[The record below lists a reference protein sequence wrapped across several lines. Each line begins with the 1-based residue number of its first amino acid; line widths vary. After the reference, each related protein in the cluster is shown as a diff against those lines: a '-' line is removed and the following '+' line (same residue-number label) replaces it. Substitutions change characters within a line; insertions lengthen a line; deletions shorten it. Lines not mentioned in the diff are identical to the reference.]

1 MISADGPQARLQ
13 RFVAAYK
20 LRLAHKAEELRSLP
34 ESWGQNHTISL
45 KAEQRLVA
53 GDGQYRLSPYPYPGL
68 RSFDPQ
74 EGEIFFGRE
83 RNVSDVQKRLA
94 TERTVVVLGGSGS
107 GKSSLVRAGLLPF
120 LNTTRR
126 IPGREGS
133 WYRAEFRP
141 RTNPLAELVDALVDQ
156 WLLPFFDLNL
166 PALNRA
172 MGLPTDMP
180 KSQARATLHDCL
192 RARFFQG
199 AEPRSREEILGALL
213 DVASHQL
220 DEYDRLASHGL
231 RVPGPSLILL
241 LDQFEE
247 VFRPEVPP
255 RARDALL
262 NLIVD
267 LHRSRVEQGK
277 GGLFL
282 AVTMRSEEL
291 HLCAE
296 HRGLSGVINRSSY
309 LLELLDPEDSADRT
323 DLHRAI
329 VQPAR
334 NAFEDWGL
342 ACDPNCP
349 DAPFEP
355 GMPDWLLEGAK
366 RSSSEIDHRPD
377 QLPLLQHALQATWHA
392 AMRRWS
398 DITSEDDQP
407 KIERTDLPGQDIDH
421 TQPPDLGS
429 SLRVRADRAAERAA
443 GRFARITGTSN
454 AVGMATLQAAFRALA
469 RRDDRNAWVRRFAD
483 PEEMQAF
490 MAADSIFVDR
500 MKGAA
505 QEEALRQS
513 LNVFLLRGY
522 LSGGNGRPYDISH
535 EALIRNWPKF
545 REWLQGPE
553 ELTYALNRVLRE
565 VEPKSFR
572 AADDAEK
579 MQRIPSEV
587 SLKVRMLGKRGLPEK
602 WAEDQ
607 IAPVL
612 CNSALQQ
619 RWGENTQE
627 GLKEVIALSALADDA
642 RRRAELTRQQEAIA
656 REREEA
662 AQKQRERELMQ
673 ARELAQAHQKT
684 NRRTL
689 FGLIVAILLAIAA
702 LSQAYF
708 VGVEKSRAEAKGQ
721 IARLQSQLARVNSI
735 NIQKNYLENR
745 ANANLGFYFELERD
759 RQRGLTQKTV
769 NQAEGEAK
777 DAQKS
782 RDDLLSEAD
791 KLGTGRTGAI
801 SQIRAENEG
810 MWLDLSK
817 AYREKIIA
825 NIVEGLNSF
834 PYKTLE
840 NKLRVALYAV
850 AAIPGENAALNDL
863 LRKIIEE
870 NRQRSYFRAPSA
882 SQMWGLAFTQRTS
895 GQLAAIGDDNGV
907 VWIWDPLAGPG
918 GPPGNTLTAA
928 NGVVN
933 GLAFNADGT
942 LLAAAYR
949 NGGAVVWDPDKS
961 NKDVLCPLRPTGG
974 NSGAYGVA
982 FSGKFLAIAGGDKA
996 VHLWDV
1002 SQQGCPAIPEKVFH
1016 RADIVFGVAFSPN
1029 GKLLAA
1035 ASGDGTVAVWDINSP
1050 DQPLLDKSVGNG
1062 KPMYAVAFSP
1072 DGQTL
1077 AATGAEGSGYLWDV
1091 EAGERFNLRTTLPQ
1105 QGGTVGQISFSPN
1118 GEMVVATARLDGTA
1132 IVTDVKS
1139 GGRRLVL
1146 EGTGQALF
1154 GVAFSPD
1161 SKYLLTGS
1169 NLLNTARLLAIDADQ
1184 LGGVAGRDELISRG
1198 VQRIAGTQLNQGRS
1212 LETDDECSILR
1223 RMEIPIFKIA
1233 EWDDNDM
1240 ALVCPFPFLGKG

>member
-1 MISADGPQARLQ
+1 MIPADGPQARLQ

-20 LRLAHKAEELRSLP
+20 LLLAQKAEELRSLP
-34 ESWGQNHTISL
+34 ETWGQNHIISL

-83 RNVSDVQKRLA
+83 RNVADVQKRLA

-107 GKSSLVRAGLLPF
+107 GKSSLLRAGLLPF

-126 IPGREGS
+126 IPGREGG

-156 WLLPFFDLNL
+156 WLLPIFDLNL
-166 PALNRA
+166 PAVNKA
-172 MGLPTDMP
+172 MGLLTDMP
-180 KSQARATLHDCL
+180 KSQARATLHNYL
-192 RARFFQG
+192 RARFFHG
-199 AEPRSREEILGALL
+199 AEPRSREEILRAIV
-213 DVASHQL
+213 DVTSHQL
-220 DEYDRLASHGL
+220 DEYDRLASQGL

-267 LHRSRVEQGK
+267 LHRSQAEQGK

-296 HRGLSGVINRSSY
+296 HRGLSDVINRSSY

-342 ACDPNCP
+342 AYDPNCP

-366 RSSSEIDHRPD
+366 RSSSEIEHRPD

-398 DITSEDDQP
+398 DIAAEDDRP
-407 KIERTDLPGQDIDH
+407 KIERADLPGQDINH

-429 SLRVRADRAAERAA
+429 CLRVRADRAAERAA
-443 GRFARITGTSN
+443 GRFARITRTSN
-454 AVGMATLQAAFRALA
+454 AVGMAALQAAFRALA

-490 MAADSIFVDR
+490 MAADSIFVDQ
-500 MKGAA
+500 MKEPA
-505 QEEALRQS
+505 QGEALRQS

-553 ELTYALNRVLRE
+553 EVTYALNRVLRE
-565 VEPKSFR
+565 VEPESFR
-572 AADDAEK
+572 AADDAER

-587 SLKVRMLGKRGLPEK
+587 SLKVRMVGKHGLPEK

-607 IAPVL
+607 IAPAL
-612 CNSALQQ
+612 CNSALRQ
-619 RWGENTQE
+619 RWGKM

-642 RRRAELTRQQEAIA
+642 RRRAELTRQQEANA
-656 REREEA
+656 RAREEA

-673 ARELAQAHQKT
+673 ARELAEARQKT
-684 NRRTL
+684 NRRTR
-689 FGLIVAILLAIAA
+689 FGLIVATLLAIFA
-702 LSQAYF
+702 LSQAYY
-708 VGVEKSRAEAKGQ
+708 VGKEKSRAETTSQ
-721 IARLQSQLARVNSI
+721 IARLQSQLAKVNSI
-735 NIQKNYLENR
+735 NIQKNFLENR
-745 ANANLGFYFELERD
+745 ANTNLSSYFELQRD
-759 RQRGLTQKTV
+759 RQRGLTPKTI
-769 NQAEGEAK
+769 NQAEREAADTK
-777 DAQKS
+777 KS
-782 RDDLLSEAD
+782 WDDLLSEAD
-791 KLGTGRTGAI
+791 KLGAGLTGTI

-810 MWLDLSK
+810 IWSTSLSK
-817 AYREKIIA
+817 EYREKIIA

-840 NKLRVALYAV
+840 NKLRVALYAL
-850 AAIPGENAALNDL
+850 AAIPEENATLNDL
-863 LRKIIEE
+863 LRRTIEE
-870 NRQRSYFRAPSA
+870 NRQRSYFRASTA

-907 VWIWDPLAGPG
+907 VWIWDPSARPG
-918 GPPGNTLTAA
+918 GPPKNTLTAA

-949 NGGAVVWDPDKS
+949 NGGTVVWDPNKS

-982 FSGKFLAIAGGDKA
+982 FSGKFLAIASGDKA

-1002 SQQGCPAIPEKVFH
+1002 SQQGCPAIPGKVFH
-1016 RADIVFGVAFSPN
+1016 RADLVFGVAFSPS

-1077 AATGAEGSGYLWDV
+1077 AATGAEGIGYLWDV
-1091 EAGERFNLRTTLPQ
+1091 EAGERFNLRTELPQ
-1105 QGGTVGQISFSPN
+1105 EGGTVGQISFSPN
-1118 GEMVVATARLDGTA
+1118 SEMVVATARPDGTA

-1161 SKYLLTGS
+1161 SKYLLAGS

-1198 VQRIAGTQLNQGRS
+1198 VQRIAGTQLNQGTS
-1212 LETDDECSILR
+1212 LETDDECGILR

-1233 EWDDNDM
+1233 EWDDNDR